1 MMVINHYTNF
11 VEQFNKRLSV
21 EKIPQEKTKYSLLSQ
36 AMFGKQ
42 FLRE

>member
-1 MMVINHYTNF
+1 MVVISHYTNF
-11 VEQFNKRLSV
+11 VEQFYKRLSV
-21 EKIPQEKTKYSLLSQ
+21 EKIPQEKTKYSLLPQ